1 MAHPAPAFAGDVSV
15 GVSLALKQLY
25 VRSWC
30 GCNVEERKK
39 GEKKKSFCHSSLLF
53 KQISK
58 GSATV
63 LHTAITTSQPS
74 PAVLSACVILCL
86 ANAFSG
92 CSSISWRKGPVIIRT
107 EVLPC
112 SGWVLV
118 QCSSIPLAARQADLL
133 CPIAF
138 PRVKPNLPVPP
149 SQRHTFLAV
158 LISPWPARC
167 RALPGAQ
174 SWGRAVQL
182 PSAPNIFFYFFL
194 PPEVLGLAERSAR
207 STVWA
212 ARIPPIAR
220 AGIV

>member
-1 MAHPAPAFAGDVSV
+1 MAHLAPAFTGDVSV
-15 GVSLALKQLY
+15 GVSLPLKQLY
-25 VRSWC
+25 VCSWC
-30 GCNVEERKK
+30 GCNAEERKK
-39 GEKKKSFCHSSLLF
+39 GEKKKKAFVTLHCCLS
-53 KQISK
+53 KSK

-149 SQRHTFLAV
+149 SQRHTFLAI

-182 PSAPNIFFYFFL
+182 PSAPNIFFLFFFT
-194 PPEVLGLAERSAR
+194 P
-207 STVWA
+207 
-212 ARIPPIAR
+212 
-220 AGIV
+220 